1 MPLRGSRGVGGRSE
15 ASVLLLERI
24 GLGRLLLLQHRGDNF
39 WLRLMLLQMLW
50 HHPLLLQLQ
59 LLLLASLVLQ
69 QDVLLG
75 WGTLLGPRLRLGGN
89 LALRLSRRLSCR
101 WRSHM
106 VLLKPAFLRVL
117 LQLLRGD
124 GNGLLR
130 QLELRLRYSL

>member
-1 MPLRGSRGVGGRSE
+1 M
-15 ASVLLLERI
+15 LLLERV

-75 WGTLLGPRLRLGGN
+75 PRLRLGGN
-89 LALRLSRRLSCR
+89 LALRLNRRLSCR

-130 QLELRLRYSL
+130 QLELRLRYSLWRGGGRGG

>member
-1 MPLRGSRGVGGRSE
+1 M
-15 ASVLLLERI
+15 LLLERV

-50 HHPLLLQLQ
+50 HHLLLLQLQ

-69 QDVLLG
+69 QDVLLDR
-75 WGTLLGPRLRLGGN
+75 GTLLGPRLRLGGN
-89 LALRLSRRLSCR
+89 LALRLNRRLSCR

-130 QLELRLRYSL
+130 QLELRLRYSLWWGGGRGG